1 MQMTPERSS
10 RRWRHWRWLV
20 LFAGVALLNVNL
32 RSTGRAEGNV
42 AEIKFTLWGSPFEK
56 QALEEAVKSFNAT
69 HPTIHV
75 TAQHTAYEAYGEKIS
90 AMLASGNPPDIA
102 YLDYAQAF
110 PFADAGK
117 LLDLAPYFAKQPA
130 DKSLLESAYYH
141 FDHGKKVLGT
151 GLATGI
157 ILLYYNKDLFDK
169 AGVPYPPSKAE
180 QAWTWD
186 QFVQVAKK
194 LTKDKNG
201 NDATSPKFDPDNI
214 VTYGLS
220 LPQDWWGY
228 LTFIYSNKGG
238 LVNEDG
244 TEPLINKP
252 EAVEVLQKLRDAIF
266 VDHIAPRPTQN
277 KTLPSADILMQTGK
291 IAMTF
296 NGMWR
301 VIDFSQLHIK
311 WGIGAL
317 PYFKEPLTIILSVPK
332 VIFSATK
339 YPDQTFEFYQ
349 YISDPKRVAL
359 FKEGLWAPLEKSYF
373 TDPAL
378 MKEWLDG
385 KPGVYPPESRDVIVD
400 YSLHHAAPPP
410 PQYWLRNID
419 RIMNEAITPAMDQL
433 WSGKVDA
440 QAAADQAAEKMKPLL
455 QGRW

>member
-1 MQMTPERSS
+1 MQMTHERSS
-10 RRWRHWRWLV
+10 RRRRLWRWLC
-20 LFAGVALLNVNL
+20 LFAGVAWLNVNL
-32 RSTGRAEGNV
+32 LPSVRAEGTV

-69 HPTIHV
+69 HPNIHV

-201 NDATSPKFDPDNI
+201 NDATSPKFDPENI

-220 LPQDWWGY
+220 LPQDWWSY

-238 LVNEDG
+238 MVNEDG

-266 VDHIAPRPTQN
+266 IDHIAPRPTQN

-317 PYFKEPLTIILSVPK
+317 PYFKEPLTIVLSVPK

-378 MKEWLDG
+378 MKEWLDA

>member
-1 MQMTPERSS
+1 MQMTHERSS
-10 RRWRHWRWLV
+10 RRRRPWRWLFI
-20 LFAGVALLNVNL
+20 FAGVALLNVNL
-32 RSTGRAEGNV
+32 LPSGRAEENV

-117 LLDLAPYFAKQPA
+117 LLDLAPYLAKQPA

-244 TEPLINKP
+244 TEPRINKP

-332 VIFSATK
+332 VIFAATK

-373 TDPAL
+373 TDSAL

>member
-1 MQMTPERSS
+1 MQMTHERSF
-10 RRWRHWRWLV
+10 RRWRHRRCLL

-32 RSTGRAEGNV
+32 LSTGRAEGNV

-373 TDPAL
+373 TDPAS

-433 WSGKVDA
+433 WSGKIDA